1 MQPRGTRQKAQEKQ
15 TFIKEKVNKSLSPVH
30 EMPVSFSEKTSHSDR
45 AGTYQYVLWFA
56 VLSFSYFRI
65 CS

>member
-45 AGTYQYVLWFA
+45 AGTYQYVL
-56 VLSFSYFRI
+56 
-65 CS
+65 